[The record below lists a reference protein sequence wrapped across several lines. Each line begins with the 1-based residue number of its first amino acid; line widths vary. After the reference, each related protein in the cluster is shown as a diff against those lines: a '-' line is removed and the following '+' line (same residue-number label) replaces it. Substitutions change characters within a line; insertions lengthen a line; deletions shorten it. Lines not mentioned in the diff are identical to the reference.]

1 MLKNIK
7 GAIFDLDGTLV
18 DSMWIWDKVDI
29 DYLKNHNINLP
40 KSLKDDVAHLS
51 FDQSAHYFKDN
62 FTLPYSI
69 EEIKN
74 QWMNMAYKEY
84 KENVFLKPGVHRFL
98 DTLKKS
104 GIKIGL
110 ATSNCLPLL
119 EVALKSNNIYDYF
132 DAITITD
139 EVCNGKKHPD
149 VYLLAAKKLGI
160 NPDNCVVFEDILPA
174 LQGAKAAGMKV
185 VCISDKY
192 NDYTKEQV
200 LEYADVYIDSYD
212 EMID

>member
-1 MLKNIK
+1 MLKDIK

-29 DYLKNHNINLP
+29 DYLKNHHINLP
-40 KSLKDDVAHLS
+40 ENLKTDIEHLS
-51 FDQSAHYFKDN
+51 FDQTAHYFKNN
-62 FTLPYSI
+62 FNLPYSI

-74 QWMNMAYKEY
+74 QWMDMAYKEY
-84 KENVFLKPGVHRFL
+84 EKNVVLKPGVYKFL
-98 DTLKKS
+98 ETLKKS

-110 ATSNCLPLL
+110 ATSNCLSLL

-160 NPDNCVVFEDILPA
+160 TPDSCIVFEDILPA
-174 LQGAKAAGMKV
+174 LQGAKAAGMRV

-192 NDYTKEQV
+192 NDYTKEQL